1 MKRFIVL
8 FCIIFNLCFGY
19 KMDIK
24 INKLKQEKQL
34 KIKKRNSLYTKKWI
48 VANVKKRK
56 NTAFNDIKQTK

>member
-34 KIKKRNSLYTKKWI
+34 KIKKRNSLYTKK
-48 VANVKKRK
+48 
-56 NTAFNDIKQTK
+56 